1 MILIIFT
8 NIASNILEFWKC
20 EQTIEYVFLSIS
32 LSIDVFLIALTMRNQ
47 YQYLIRLLLII
58 QTSIIFSIFKDPKFL
73 AIMALYQCI
82 MRQIIQAKI
91 ILSYQLVFF
100 ILIGVL
106 STKLEVFDIIR
117 TTMVTFFFVGYQIQV
132 FFRQQQ
138 SKVVEKQTEQITIKM
153 ETEQIVIQ
161 HQQPQPSQT
170 QRQGNI
176 PEIILDDFLSV
187 IQSNKK
193 MNEILTYFN
202 YDDPN
207 NLLQEIKI
215 INIDS
220 VSERKLGKWRED
232 TLMSLLK
239 KIISRRSEIQVQV
252 LEYNHSLFQ
261 KYLILVHYKNQ
272 FEIQF
277 IQVNERDTFIK
288 KKYLSQILYQ
298 LFKTFSHEFGTLLNY
313 LLALSQVAIDRF
325 PNQVGFF
332 QPIKSTG
339 QIMHHFVQDMVDYSD
354 ILNKKFQLQFGLVD
368 VEDLLQEG
376 LIITY
381 QIMLEEKAKFFD
393 GRRCKQVLSNLI
405 ANAQKFTVSGGIK
418 ITVTE
423 QSGFTIFS
431 VEDSGFGMTQETFD
445 NLNQTLETEF
455 KSEQKISQHTA
466 GFGLGCYLSQQIAL
480 KLSNL
485 PVTAGGG
492 LKYVRLEKGIRVSFR
507 VKNQPFEIFYTSC
520 DISSAKSGILFNENG
535 YFDSRQSVIDL
546 QLTNRHK
553 PADNHLLLTLTK
565 KSSLLSA
572 SFSPNQII
580 DCVEPELKQDNEIIE
595 RIRQRIITRKREGQK
610 QSPTFGASVADIAS
624 VKTIREQPHILIV
637 DDEMINIISLKI
649 LLSQFNIK
657 CTSAFNGL
665 EAVNKIKES
674 NEKFNVIFMDVNM
687 PIMDGFQA
695 TEQILKFDNDNTIV
709 ACTAFSDVET
719 KTKCYSVGM
728 KYYINKP
735 VTMFELLKLLNHLNL
750 IIQ

>member
-1 MILIIFT
+1 
-8 NIASNILEFWKC
+8 
-20 EQTIEYVFLSIS
+20 
-32 LSIDVFLIALTMRNQ
+32 
-47 YQYLIRLLLII
+47 
-58 QTSIIFSIFKDPKFL
+58 
-73 AIMALYQCI
+73 
-82 MRQIIQAKI
+82 
-91 ILSYQLVFF
+91 
-100 ILIGVL
+100 
-106 STKLEVFDIIR
+106 
-117 TTMVTFFFVGYQIQV
+117 
-132 FFRQQQ
+132 
-138 SKVVEKQTEQITIKM
+138 
-153 ETEQIVIQ
+153 
-161 HQQPQPSQT
+161 
-170 QRQGNI
+170 
-176 PEIILDDFLSV
+176 
-187 IQSNKK
+187 
-193 MNEILTYFN
+193 
-202 YDDPN
+202 
-207 NLLQEIKI
+207 
-215 INIDS
+215 
-220 VSERKLGKWRED
+220 
-232 TLMSLLK
+232 
-239 KIISRRSEIQVQV
+239 
-252 LEYNHSLFQ
+252 
-261 KYLILVHYKNQ
+261 
-272 FEIQF
+272 
-277 IQVNERDTFIK
+277 
-288 KKYLSQILYQ
+288 
-298 LFKTFSHEFGTLLNY
+298 
-313 LLALSQVAIDRF
+313 
-325 PNQVGFF
+325 
-332 QPIKSTG
+332 
-339 QIMHHFVQDMVDYSD
+339 
-354 ILNKKFQLQFGLVD
+354 
-368 VEDLLQEG
+368 
-376 LIITY
+376 
-381 QIMLEEKAKFFD
+381 
-393 GRRCKQVLSNLI
+393 
-405 ANAQKFTVSGGIK
+405 
-418 ITVTE
+418 
-423 QSGFTIFS
+423 
-431 VEDSGFGMTQETFD
+431 MTQETFD

>member
-1 MILIIFT
+1 
-8 NIASNILEFWKC
+8 
-20 EQTIEYVFLSIS
+20 
-32 LSIDVFLIALTMRNQ
+32 
-47 YQYLIRLLLII
+47 
-58 QTSIIFSIFKDPKFL
+58 
-73 AIMALYQCI
+73 
-82 MRQIIQAKI
+82 
-91 ILSYQLVFF
+91 
-100 ILIGVL
+100 
-106 STKLEVFDIIR
+106 
-117 TTMVTFFFVGYQIQV
+117 
-132 FFRQQQ
+132 
-138 SKVVEKQTEQITIKM
+138 M
-153 ETEQIVIQ
+153 ETEQIISQ
-161 HQQPQPSQT
+161 QQQTQPQQT
-170 QRQGNI
+170 QRQVRN
-176 PEIILDDFLSV
+176 PEIILDDFLA
-187 IQSNKK
+187 IIYSNSK
-193 MNEILTYFN
+193 MNDILNQLN
-202 YDDPN
+202 YEDPN
-207 NLLQEIKI
+207 KLLQEISI
-215 INIDS
+215 TNIDTN
-220 VSERKLGKWRED
+220 SEKKLGKWREE
-232 TLMSLLK
+232 SLLQLLK
-239 KIISRRSEIQVQV
+239 RIINKRSEINVQV
-252 LEYNHSLFQ
+252 LDYNHSSFQ

-288 KKYLSQILYQ
+288 KKYLSQILFQ

-325 PNQVGFF
+325 PNQIGFF

-354 ILNKKFQLQFGLVD
+354 ILNKKFQLQFALVD
-368 VEDLLQEG
+368 VEALLQEVIGFYQKQIEEKG
-376 LIITY
+376 LNITY
-381 QIMLEEKAKFFD
+381 QIILEEKSKFFD

-418 ITVTE
+418 INVTE
-423 QSGFTIFS
+423 QSGYTIFS
-431 VEDSGFGMTQETFD
+431 VEDSGFGMSQETFN
-445 NLNQTLETEF
+445 NLNQALENEF
-455 KSEQKISQHTA
+455 KSEEKISQHTA

-485 PVTAGGG
+485 SVLAGGG

-546 QLTNRHK
+546 QITNKHK
-553 PADNHLLLTLTK
+553 PVENHILLTMTK
-565 KSSLLSA
+565 KSGLLSA
-572 SFSPNQII
+572 SFSPNYII
-580 DCVEPELKQDNEIIE
+580 DYVEQELKQENEIIE
-595 RIRQRIITRKREGQK
+595 RMKQSPQIRKREGQK
-610 QSPTFGASVADIAS
+610 KSPTFGASVVDITS

-649 LLSQFNIK
+649 LLNQFNIK

-665 EAVNKIKES
+665 EALNKMQES
-674 NEKFNVIFMDVNM
+674 NEKFDVIFMDVNM

-695 TEQILKFDNDNTIV
+695 TEQILKFDNDNIIV

-735 VTMFELLKLLNHLNL
+735 VTKLELQKLLNHLNL